1 MPTVD
6 LCRSYD
12 DSVIFVPDIE
22 VKVDIKEQT
31 YVPLKGAAFTL
42 AVIQSGKCVG
52 WCLTESLGHE
62 SVKDYIASKLVRLTS
77 IRLTPKS

>member
-12 DSVIFVPDIE
+12 DNIIFVPDIE
-22 VKVDIKEQT
+22 VIVDITKQN

-52 WCLTESLGHE
+52 WCLTETLGFE
-62 SVKDYIASKLVRLTS
+62 SVKDYVIATK
-77 IRLTPKS
+77 P